1 MRSKKTENYR
11 VLYGKKNVAENTSG
25 ETKVTI
31 YTRIAEAILPELFAV
46 NPNTVRDRVKSKF
59 ESLKTVYKKHAKRLR
74 QTGEGV
80 QENEDGL
87 QGSEETLSFYIMGDG
102 PCVETPPHA
111 VNIWKEI
118 EKEFPFFPTLHR
130 IWASHPNVTPIVITT
145 ALGPQ
150 GSKTVWYQPP
160 DENRNTA
167 INRWKV

>member
-80 QENEDGL
+80 QENEDGS
-87 QGSEETLSFYIMGDG
+87 QGSEETLSFYIMGD
-102 PCVETPPHA
+102 E
-111 VNIWKEI
+111 EI

-160 DENRNTA
+160 DENRN
-167 INRWKV
+167 

>member
-1 MRSKKTENYR
+1 MARTAADKAEKPRIPEINWSANNSSAVWALLDEIEKTENYR

-25 ETKVTI
+25 ETKVTV

-46 NPNTVRDRVKSKF
+46 NPNTVRDRVKSKL
-59 ESLKTVYKKHAKRLR
+59 ESLKTVYKKHAKRLH

-80 QENEDGL
+80 QENEDGS

-130 IWASHPNVTPIVITT
+130 FEDGLVPAT
-145 ALGPQ
+145 
-150 GSKTVWYQPP
+150 
-160 DENRNTA
+160 
-167 INRWKV
+167 